1 VFVYRFEVFNKREVG
16 YQRRVDDIIA
26 DIVYGLLLLLVY
38 AGIVLIFRVE
48 LIIGNKL
55 VWI

>member
-1 VFVYRFEVFNKREVG
+1 VYHFEAVNKREVG
-16 YQRRVDDIIA
+16 YRCCANNVIANII
-26 DIVYGLLLLLVY
+26 YGLLLLLVY
-38 AGIVLIFRVE
+38 ADIVLIFSVK

>member
-1 VFVYRFEVFNKREVG
+1 MFVYRFEVFNKREVG